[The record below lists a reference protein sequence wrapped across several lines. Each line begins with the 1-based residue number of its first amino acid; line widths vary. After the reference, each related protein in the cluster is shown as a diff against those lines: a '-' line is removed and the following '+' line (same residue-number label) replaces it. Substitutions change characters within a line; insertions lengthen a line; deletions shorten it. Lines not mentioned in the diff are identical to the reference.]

1 MGKLFRGIDDMMR
14 GRLGNHVGRYLR
26 GENVIAMR
34 PVPSSK
40 PATLLQEL
48 QRAKFGFLTQWL
60 APLSGFIDQGF
71 KGYDAK
77 MSARNAC
84 LSYNSKLGILSGS
97 APDFVVDYSKIVLSR
112 GVLTGPN
119 LPTVATGAGISV
131 LFEWEAPLGSSNA
144 RATDKMSFVVYDPLN
159 GEYAMLL
166 NVVPRSAL
174 SYEMLLPAAFSGNMV
189 RCWVT
194 VVSENGKL
202 VSDSLHL
209 GPVPVG

>member
-26 GENVIAMR
+26 GENIIAMR

-40 PATLLQEL
+40 PATALQEL

-60 APLSGFIDQGF
+60 APLSPFIDQGF
-71 KGYDAK
+71 KDYDAK
-77 MSARNAC
+77 MSPRNAC
-84 LSYNSKLGILSGS
+84 MSYNSKLGILSGS
-97 APDFVVDYSKIVLSR
+97 APDFVLDYSKIVLSR
-112 GVLTGPN
+112 GILTGPN

-131 LFEWEAPLGSSNA
+131 LFEWEEPQGSSNA
-144 RATDKMSFVVYDPLN
+144 KATDKMSFVVYDPLS
-159 GEYAMLL
+159 GEYALLL
-166 NVVPRSAL
+166 NVVSRAAL
-174 SYEMLLPAAFSGNMV
+174 SYQMLLPEEFSGNMV

-194 VVSENGKL
+194 TISENGKL
-202 VSDSLHL
+202 VSDSIHL